1 MWCEANSKNFEA
13 LKNLGLKMQ
22 DGIECALKWKANFYI
37 KGIYVPNFIL
47 ATKYEV
53 NNYPALKK
61 NTWQGYSINLGLG
74 FDYSLSQKIQLTNSL
89 TYSIAN
95 TVARDTYTFSQDE
108 REIALTHNYLQL
120 SAGVKVKL

>member
-1 MWCEANSKNFEA
+1 MF
-13 LKNLGLKMQ
+13 
-22 DGIECALKWKANFYI
+22 I

-53 NNYPALKK
+53 NKYPAFKK
-61 NTWQGYSINLGLG
+61 NTWQGYSINFGLG
-74 FDYSLSQKIQLTNSL
+74 FDYSLTKKIQLTNSL

-95 TVARDTYTFSQDE
+95 TVANDTYTFSQDE

-120 SAGVKVKL
+120 SAGVKIKL